1 MARLSKAKQEALLAK
16 IIEATPGA
24 ISKVTLEEMQW
35 LKGYVPVQPP
45 VPPVAPQS
53 APELLHKAASIME
66 SRAAT
71 YDQPEGERS
80 MGKTVA
86 AFNIVTGMQLKES
99 DGWYFM
105 EMLKNVRQYQNPTY
119 HQDSAEDGVAY
130 SALKGE
136 ALEREG

>member
-1 MARLSKAKQEALLAK
+1 MARITEKRKAELIDLLSSARRNTL
-16 IIEATPGA
+16 I
-24 ISKVTLEEMQW
+24 KVTPAELTWIQNWKVAE
-35 LKGYVPVQPP
+35 
-45 VPPVAPQS
+45 PPVAPQT
-53 APELLHKAASIME
+53 APQMLHKAASIME
-66 SRAAT
+66 DRAAT

-105 EMLKNVRQYQNPTY
+105 EMLKNVRQYQNPAY

-130 SALKGE
+130 SSLKAE
-136 ALEREG
+136 ALEREQ